1 MRWRVKITER
11 NGDDRLLRD
20 VLEARSL
27 RLDEQAGEL
36 FLIGDPFE
44 ELETA
49 GEVHAL
55 ASRVQSIVKEI
66 GEEDSDIH
74 MSFRLGEVWEEPEN
88 GEPRRGYVF
97 LTGHSS
103 AYCFASAGVSL
114 GVVRGLSLSEAER
127 QRIEDEEKELAYKK
141 KCRKAISRFASA
153 FLDDRA
159 LQVQRLLRKEL
170 TPQTMGH
177 IADLIQADIGGA
189 MRALVSNN
197 QLTRFYRSI
206 NHPDVFGEQARHIV
220 PKGDPPPKPMNLD
233 EAREFTR
240 ALAARWLENKAGL
253 LPEG

>member
-27 RLDEQAGEL
+27 RLDEQASEL

-55 ASRVQSIVKEI
+55 ASRVQSIVNEI
-66 GEEDSDIH
+66 GDANSDIL
-74 MSFRLGEVWEEPEN
+74 MSFQIGHVLEELEN
-88 GEPRRGYVF
+88 GERQRHLF
-97 LTGHSS
+97 LTALAS
-103 AYCFASAGVSL
+103 ARCFATAGASL
-114 GVVRGLSLSEAER
+114 VVDRGVSLSEADRKRCE
-127 QRIEDEEKELAYKK
+127 EEEKETAYKK
-141 KCRKAISRFASA
+141 KRRKAISRFISA
-153 FLDDRA
+153 FIDDRA
-159 LQVQRLLRKEL
+159 LQVQRLLKNDL

-189 MRALVSNN
+189 MRDLVSGN

-240 ALAARWLENKAGL
+240 ALAAGWLENKAGL